1 MNCRNEGGR
10 YNRKLI
16 KEMDIWQKV
25 ECGQFQELSEQ
36 GLSRVDLCAVIET
49 VNDVVRRAIV
59 EASRQVI
66 PTGTGGEG
74 ERQFLVD

>member
-1 MNCRNEGGR
+1 
-10 YNRKLI
+10 
-16 KEMDIWQKV
+16 
-25 ECGQFQELSEQ
+25 LSEH
-36 GLSRVDLCAVIET
+36 GLSGVDLRADIAT

>member
-1 MNCRNEGGR
+1 MNR
-10 YNRKLI
+10 L
-16 KEMDIWQKV
+16 WSV
-25 ECGQFQELSEQ
+25 
-36 GLSRVDLCAVIET
+36 VDLRADIET